1 MLGTLLEMF
10 FDILPLLELF
20 SKILNS
26 KNKKSSSSTKRNILP
41 TLLPNIM
48 LNKLWNLSF
57 QSSSYYSK

>member
-10 FDILPLLELF
+10 FDVLPLLKLF

-41 TLLPNIM
+41 MLLPNII
-48 LNKLWNLSF
+48 LNKLWNPLF
-57 QSSSYYSK
+57 QLSSYYGK